1 MENNNIHSL
10 ILENSIFKIGNVF
23 SVDGREV
30 KIKIDKKKNLS
41 HLIYKGTLI
50 KNVSVGSYVKIAK
63 GYINI
68 IAKVEG
74 EYIKEDIY
82 QDSDYNS
89 KENLIE
95 RILRVKLLGYV
106 ENETY
111 YKGIKELPLLD
122 NECFLL
128 NNDEFDLIH
137 LFAEDGDKSIQIGT
151 LLHDERQLIKLGVN
165 KLFSSHVGIFG
176 NTGSGKSYTLAKIY
190 RQLFLEFENHKKFKN
205 NAKFLLFDFNGEYS
219 ARGVIC
225 DNKKSYILSTRDDT
239 GKDKLIFNKEDFL
252 KPEIFHIL
260 ASASEKTQQPFIDR
274 TLKFYTHIHKKDNPL
289 DYFKNILRKQ
299 IKEILCMTDRV
310 KAELLISYV
319 EQILPAKIER
329 GLDIGLRADFAW
341 HTNQKIYYALEGPT
355 YFNNNPEKIEKL
367 IIYQQVNNFVFSDD
381 FIEQIIA
388 FLYLQLILDVLSNR
402 AANEHIAPAIN
413 KLKSFQKDFNKI
425 FTVSLSK
432 QDFWDKNYFCV
443 VDMNNV
449 NTKMKK
455 LIPLLLST
463 KLYAEHKQTKKN
475 QTTKSLNIIIDE
487 AHNILSYESQRES
500 ESWKD
505 FRLETFEE
513 IIKEGR
519 KFGVFLTIA
528 SQRPSDISHTI
539 VSQLHNYFIHRL
551 VNNKDLEMI
560 ERSISYLDKLSVEAL
575 SILPTGSCVLS
586 GVIAQMPIVIQIDR
600 IEEKHKP
607 YNETINLLDK
617 WM

>member
-1 MENNNIHSL
+1 MENNIQEL
-10 ILENSIFKIGNVF
+10 TLENSIFKIGNVF
-23 SVDGREV
+23 AVDGREV

-74 EYIKEDIY
+74 EYIKEDIH
-82 QDSDYNS
+82 QDLGYNS

-106 ENETY
+106 ENKTY

-128 NNDEFDLIH
+128 NNEEFELIH
-137 LFAEDGDKSIQIGT
+137 LFAEDGDISIQIGT
-151 LLHDERQLIKLGVN
+151 LLHDERQPIKLGVN
-165 KLFSSHVGIFG
+165 KLFSSHIGIFG

-190 RQLFLEFENHKKFKN
+190 RQLFLEFVNYKKFKS

-219 ARGVIC
+219 AKGVIC
-225 DNKKSYILSTRDDT
+225 DNKKSYILSTRDEV
-239 GKDKLIFNKEDFL
+239 GKDKLVFNKEDFL

-274 TLKFYTHIHKKDNPL
+274 TLKFYSHVHKKDNPL
-289 DYFKNILRKQ
+289 DYFKNILKKH
-299 IKEILCMTDRV
+299 IKEIISMTDHL
-310 KAELLISYV
+310 KSELLINYV
-319 EQILPAKIER
+319 EQILPLNIER
-329 GLDIGLRADFAW
+329 GVDIGLKSDFRW
-341 HTNQKIYYALEGPT
+341 HSKSGTYYNQEKDV
-355 YFNNNPEKIEKL
+355 YFNKNPEKIVDLFIYKHVDKL
-367 IIYQQVNNFVFSDD
+367 SFSED

-388 FLYLQLILDVLSNR
+388 FLYLQLISDVLGNR
-402 AANEHIAPAIN
+402 AQNEHIAPAIN

-425 FTVSLSK
+425 FKVSSEK

-443 VDMNNV
+443 VDMNNI

-463 KLYAEHKQTKKN
+463 KVYAEHKQTKKS

-539 VSQLHNYFIHRL
+539 ISQLHNYFIHRL
-551 VNNKDLEMI
+551 VNNKDLEMV
-560 ERSISYLDKLSVEAL
+560 EKSISYLDKLSVEAL
-575 SILPTGSCVLS
+575 SILPTGACVLS
-586 GVIAQMPIVIQIDR
+586 GVIAQMPIIIQIDR
-600 IEEKHKP
+600 IEERYKP
-607 YNETINLLDK
+607 YNETINLLSK